1 MAVRK
6 RGSYWWYDFRCN
18 IHKTRHRASLRE
30 ARTKAQAE
38 QAEANKRLECFGAAY
53 GSAQRQT
60 PKLSEFIDKTYMTW
74 AKTNKKSWREDELS
88 CRCLKAH
95 FKGKRLADISPMD
108 VERFKKVRHETP
120 TRHEEARSPA
130 TVNRELTILSRVLA
144 LAVDAGH
151 ISENPCRR
159 VRRFKEDD
167 ARVRFLNDDEETR
180 LMKQIGGRELLR
192 SVVIFA
198 INTGLR
204 RGEIFGLRWTEV
216 DWSRNFIHVI
226 NTKTGKSRIIPLNDA
241 TRAVLRQQQEKSQ
254 SEFVFVSPRTGAR
267 LRNLRNG
274 FGKAC
279 EDAKVSNFHFHDL
292 RHTFASRLADA
303 GVDAFTIAE
312 LMGHSTLE
320 MTKRYTHVTDERKRK
335 AVAALGQ
342 KGKVGKVVTIWSQ
355 KQKRQAGWPAAALE
369 MPGVSMTSGRHEERG
384 HRFSRP
390 VH

>member
-1 MAVRK
+1 MSKLTSARPDSPVFLTLKELAELLRVKPRTVMAVRK

-18 IHKTRHRASLRE
+18 IHKIRHRASLRE

-74 AKTNKKSWREDELS
+74 AKTNKKSWRDDELI

-95 FKGKRLADISPMD
+95 FKGKRLADVSPMD

-120 TRHEEARSPA
+120 TRHEEPRSPA

-144 LAVDAGH
+144 LAIDAGH

-159 VRRFKEDD
+159 VRRFREDN

-198 INTGLR
+198 LNTGLR

-279 EDAKVSNFHFHDL
+279 EDAKVFNFHFHDL

-320 MTKRYTHVTDERKRK
+320 MTKRYTHVTDERKRR
-335 AVAALGQ
+335 AVAAL
-342 KGKVGKVVTIWSQ
+342 KRPATRKVVTIW
-355 KQKRQAGWPAAALE
+355 
-369 MPGVSMTSGRHEERG
+369 
-384 HRFSRP
+384 
-390 VH
+390 

>member
-1 MAVRK
+1 
-6 RGSYWWYDFRCN
+6 
-18 IHKTRHRASLRE
+18 
-30 ARTKAQAE
+30 
-38 QAEANKRLECFGAAY
+38 
-53 GSAQRQT
+53 
-60 PKLSEFIDKTYMTW
+60 MTW
-74 AKTNKKSWREDELS
+74 AKTNKKSWRDDELI

-95 FKGKRLADISPMD
+95 FKGKRLADINPMD
-108 VERFKKVRHETP
+108 VERFKMVRHETP

-151 ISENPCRR
+151 IGENPCRR
-159 VRRFKEDD
+159 VRRFKEDN

-198 INTGLR
+198 LNTGLR

-226 NTKTGKSRIIPLNDA
+226 NTKTGKSRIVPLNDA
-241 TRAVLRQQQEKSQ
+241 TRAVLRRQQEKSQ

-279 EDAKVSNFHFHDL
+279 EDAKVFNFHFHDL

-320 MTKRYTHVTDERKRK
+320 MTKRYTHATDERKRK

-342 KGKVGKVVTIWSQ
+342 KGKAGKVVTIWSQ
-355 KQKRQAGWPAAALE
+355 KQKRQAG
-369 MPGVSMTSGRHEERG
+369 
-384 HRFSRP
+384 
-390 VH
+390 

>member
-6 RGSYWWYDFRCN
+6 RGCYWWYDFRCN

-60 PKLSEFIDKTYMTW
+60 PKLSEFVDKTYMTW
-74 AKTNKKSWREDELS
+74 AKTNKKSWRDDELI
-88 CRCLKAH
+88 CNVIKAH

-108 VERFKKVRHETP
+108 VESFKKVRHETP

-130 TVNRELTILSRVLA
+130 TVNRELTILSRVMA

-159 VRRFKEDD
+159 VRRFKEDN
-167 ARVRFLNDDEETR
+167 ARVRFLDEDEESR

-198 INTGLR
+198 LNTGLR
-204 RGEIFGLRWTEV
+204 RGEIFGLRWSEV

-241 TRAVLRQQQEKSQ
+241 TLDVLRRQKEKSR
-254 SEFVFVSPRTGAR
+254 SDFVFVSPRTGAR

-279 EDAKVSNFHFHDL
+279 EDAKVLNFHFHDL

-303 GVDAFTIAE
+303 GIDAFTIAE

-342 KGKVGKVVTIWSQ
+342 KRRGGKVVTIWSQ
-355 KQKRQAGWPAAALE
+355 KQKRQAG
-369 MPGVSMTSGRHEERG
+369 
-384 HRFSRP
+384 
-390 VH
+390 

>member
-6 RGSYWWYDFRCN
+6 RGSYWWYDFRCH

-38 QAEANKRLECFGAAY
+38 QAEANKRLECFGVAY
-53 GSAQRQT
+53 GQTQKQT
-60 PKLSEFIDKTYMTW
+60 PRLSEFIDKTYMTW
-74 AKTNKKSWREDELS
+74 AKTNKKSWRDDELI
-88 CRCLKAH
+88 CGAIKAH
-95 FKGKRLADISPMD
+95 FKAKRLADISPMD

-120 TRHEEARSPA
+120 TRYEEARSPA
-130 TVNRELTILSRVLA
+130 TVNRELTILSRVMA

-159 VRRFKEDD
+159 VRRFKEDN
-167 ARVRFLNDDEETR
+167 ARVRFLTDDEETQ

-192 SVVIFA
+192 SVVVFA
-198 INTGLR
+198 LNTGLR
-204 RGEIFGLRWTEV
+204 RGEIFSLRWSEV

-226 NTKTGKSRIIPLNDA
+226 NTKTGKNRIIPLNDA
-241 TRAVLRQQQEKSQ
+241 TRDVLLRQQKKSQ
-254 SEFVFVSPRTGAR
+254 SELVFVSPRTGAR
-267 LRNLRNG
+267 LRNLRNS

-279 EDAKVSNFHFHDL
+279 EDAKVFNFHFHDL

-335 AVAALGQ
+335 AVAAL
-342 KGKVGKVVTIWSQ
+342 KRPTRKVVTIWSQ
-355 KQKRQAGWPAAALE
+355 KQKRQA
-369 MPGVSMTSGRHEERG
+369 V
-384 HRFSRP
+384 
-390 VH
+390 

>member
-18 IHKTRHRASLRE
+18 IHKIRHRASLRE

-38 QAEANKRLECFGAAY
+38 QAEANKRLECFGVAY

-74 AKTNKKSWREDELS
+74 AKTNKKSWPDDELI
-88 CRCLKAH
+88 CKAIKAH
-95 FKGKRLADISPMD
+95 FKGKRLAEISPMD
-108 VERFKKVRHETP
+108 VERFKKVRRETP

-144 LAVDAGH
+144 LAIDAGH
-151 ISENPCRR
+151 IGENPCRR
-159 VRRFKEDD
+159 VRRFKEDN
-167 ARVRFLNDDEETR
+167 ARVRFLSDDEEAR
-180 LMKQIGGRELLR
+180 LLKQIGEREPLR

-198 INTGLR
+198 LNTGLR
-204 RGEIFGLRWTEV
+204 RGEIFSLCWSKV

-226 NTKTGKSRIIPLNDA
+226 NTKTGRSRIVPLNERA
-241 TRAVLRQQQEKSQ
+241 RAVLQQRQEKSQ
-254 SEFVFVSPRTGAR
+254 SEFVFVSRRTGTR

-279 EDAKVSNFHFHDL
+279 EDAKVTNFHFHDL

-312 LMGHSTLE
+312 LLGHATLE
-320 MTKRYTHVTDERKRK
+320 MTKRYTHATDERKAR
-335 AVAALGQ
+335 AVAALAQ
-342 KGKVGKVVTIWSQ
+342 KPKTRKVVTIWSQ
-355 KQKRQAGWPAAALE
+355 KQKRQAG
-369 MPGVSMTSGRHEERG
+369 
-384 HRFSRP
+384 
-390 VH
+390 

>member
-1 MAVRK
+1 MTVRK
-6 RGSYWWYDFRCN
+6 RGSYWWYDIRCN

-38 QAEANKRLECFGAAY
+38 QAEANKRLECFGVAY

-60 PKLSEFIDKTYMTW
+60 PKLSEFVDKTYMTW
-74 AKTNKKSWREDELS
+74 AKTNKKSWRDDELI
-88 CRCLKAH
+88 CNVIKAH
-95 FKGKRLADISPMD
+95 FKGNRLADIGPMD

-120 TRHEEARSPA
+120 TRHQEGRSPA

-159 VRRFKEDD
+159 VRRFKEDN

-198 INTGLR
+198 LNTGLR

-267 LRNLRNG
+267 PRNLRNG

-279 EDAKVSNFHFHDL
+279 EDAKVFNFHFHDL

-320 MTKRYTHVTDERKRK
+320 MTKRYTHATDERKRK

-342 KGKVGKVVTIWSQ
+342 KGKAGKVVTIWSQ
-355 KQKRQAGWPAAALE
+355 KQTRQAG
-369 MPGVSMTSGRHEERG
+369 
-384 HRFSRP
+384 
-390 VH
+390 

>member
-6 RGSYWWYDFRCN
+6 RGSYWWYDFRCH

-53 GSAQRQT
+53 GQTQKQT
-60 PKLSEFIDKTYMTW
+60 PRLSEFIDKTYMTW
-74 AKTNKKSWREDELS
+74 AKTNKKSWRDDELI
-88 CRCLKAH
+88 CGTIKAH
-95 FKGKRLADISPMD
+95 FKAKRIADISPMD

-120 TRHEEARSPA
+120 TRHEEARSPS
-130 TVNRELTILSRVLA
+130 TVNRELTILSRVMA

-159 VRRFKEDD
+159 VRRFKEDNE
-167 ARVRFLNDDEETR
+167 RIRFLTEDEEAR

-198 INTGLR
+198 LNTGLR
-204 RGEIFGLRWTEV
+204 RGEIFSLRWSEV

-241 TRAVLRQQQEKSQ
+241 TRDVLLRQQKKSE

-267 LRNLRNG
+267 LRNLRNS

-279 EDAKVSNFHFHDL
+279 EDAKVLNFHFHDL

-335 AVAALGQ
+335 AVAAL
-342 KGKVGKVVTIWSQ
+342 KKPARKVVTIWSQ
-355 KQKRQAGWPAAALE
+355 KQKRQA
-369 MPGVSMTSGRHEERG
+369 V
-384 HRFSRP
+384 
-390 VH
+390 

>member
-1 MAVRK
+1 VLLFRRSERLQPEGATNMAVRK
-6 RGSYWWYDFRCN
+6 RGCYWWYDFRCN

-53 GSAQRQT
+53 GQTQKQT
-60 PKLSEFIDKTYMTW
+60 PRLSEFIDKTYMTW
-74 AKTNKKSWREDELS
+74 AKTNKKSWRDDELI
-88 CRCLKAH
+88 CNAIKAH
-95 FKGKRLADISPMD
+95 FKAKRLAEISPMD

-130 TVNRELTILSRVLA
+130 TVNRELTILSRVMA
-144 LAVDAGH
+144 LAVEAGH

-159 VRRFKEDD
+159 VRRFKEDN
-167 ARVRFLNDDEETR
+167 ARVRFLDEDEESR

-198 INTGLR
+198 LNTGLR
-204 RGEIFGLRWTEV
+204 RGEIFGLRWSEV

-241 TRAVLRQQQEKSQ
+241 TRDVLRQQQKKSQ

-279 EDAKVSNFHFHDL
+279 EDAKVFNFHFHDL

-320 MTKRYTHVTDERKRK
+320 MTKRYTHMTDERKQR
-335 AVAALGQ
+335 AVAALTKQ
-342 KGKVGKVVTIWSQ
+342 RKAGKVVTIWSQ
-355 KQKRQAGWPAAALE
+355 KKKRQAG
-369 MPGVSMTSGRHEERG
+369 
-384 HRFSRP
+384 
-390 VH
+390 

>member
-1 MAVRK
+1 MAVKK

-38 QAEANKRLECFGAAY
+38 QAEANKRLECFGVAY
-53 GSAQRQT
+53 GSIQQAT
-60 PKLSEFIDKTYMTW
+60 PRLSEFIDKTYMVW
-74 AKTNKKSWREDELS
+74 AKTNKKSWHDDELI
-88 CRCLKAH
+88 CKAIKAH

-108 VERFKKVRHETP
+108 VERFKKVRRETP
-120 TRHEEARSPA
+120 TRHDEPRSAA

-151 ISENPCRR
+151 INENPCRR
-159 VRRFKEDD
+159 VRRFKEDN
-167 ARVRFLNDDEETR
+167 ARVRFLSDDEDAR
-180 LMKQIGGRELLR
+180 LLKQIGEREPLR

-198 INTGLR
+198 LNTGLR
-204 RGEIFGLRWTEV
+204 RGEIFSLRWSEV
-216 DWSRNFIHVI
+216 DWSRNFIHVT
-226 NTKTGKSRIIPLNDA
+226 NTKTGRSRIVPLNER
-241 TRAVLRQQQEKSQ
+241 THAVLQQRQQKSQ
-254 SEFVFVSPRTGAR
+254 CEFVFVSRRTGTR

-279 EDAKVSNFHFHDL
+279 EDAKVTNFHFHDL

-312 LMGHSTLE
+312 LLGHSTLE
-320 MTKRYTHVTDERKRK
+320 MTKRYTHATDERKAR

-342 KGKVGKVVTIWSQ
+342 KPKTRKVVTIWSQ
-355 KQKRQAGWPAAALE
+355 KQKRQVG
-369 MPGVSMTSGRHEERG
+369 
-384 HRFSRP
+384 
-390 VH
+390 

>member
-1 MAVRK
+1 MLLFRCSERLQPEGATDMAVRK

-38 QAEANKRLECFGAAY
+38 QAQANKRLECFGAAY

-74 AKTNKKSWREDELS
+74 AKTNKKSWRDDELI
-88 CRCLKAH
+88 CNVIKAH

-108 VERFKKVRHETP
+108 VERFKKLRHDTP

-151 ISENPCRR
+151 IGENPCRR
-159 VRRFKEDD
+159 VRRFKEDN
-167 ARVRFLNDDEETR
+167 ARVRFLADDEETR
-180 LMKQIGGRELLR
+180 LMKQIGGRDLLR

-198 INTGLR
+198 LNTGLR

-241 TRAVLRQQQEKSQ
+241 TRAVLRQQQERSQ

-279 EDAKVSNFHFHDL
+279 EDAKVFNFHFHDL
-292 RHTFASRLADA
+292 RHTFASRLADV

-320 MTKRYTHVTDERKRK
+320 MTKRYTHATDERKRK

-342 KGKVGKVVTIWSQ
+342 KRKAGKVVTIWSQ
-355 KQKRQAGWPAAALE
+355 KQKRQAG
-369 MPGVSMTSGRHEERG
+369 
-384 HRFSRP
+384 
-390 VH
+390 

>member
-1 MAVRK
+1 MSVRK
-6 RGSYWWYDFRCN
+6 RGGYWWYDIRCH

-53 GSAQRQT
+53 GNAPQAT
-60 PKLSEFIDKTYMTW
+60 PRLSEFIDKTYMTW
-74 AKTNKKSWREDELS
+74 AKTNKKSWSDDELI
-88 CRCLKAH
+88 CKAIKAH
-95 FKGKRLADISPMD
+95 FKGKRLAEISPMD

-120 TRHEEARSPA
+120 TRHDEPRSVA

-151 ISENPCRR
+151 INENPCRR
-159 VRRFKEDD
+159 VRRFKEDN
-167 ARVRFLNDDEETR
+167 ARVRFLSDDEEAR
-180 LMKQIGGRELLR
+180 LMKQIGEREPLR

-198 INTGLR
+198 LNTGLR
-204 RGEIFGLRWTEV
+204 RGEIFSLRWSEV

-226 NTKTGKSRIIPLNDA
+226 NTKTGRSRIVPLNER
-241 TRAVLRQQQEKSQ
+241 TRAVLQLQQQKSQREKKPQ
-254 SEFVFVSPRTGAR
+254 SEFVFVSRRTGTR

-274 FGKAC
+274 FGNAC
-279 EDAKVSNFHFHDL
+279 EDAKVTNFHFHDL

-320 MTKRYTHVTDERKRK
+320 MTKRYTHVTDERKAR
-335 AVAALGQ
+335 AVAALTQ
-342 KGKVGKVVTIWSQ
+342 KPKTRKVVTIWSQ
-355 KQKRQAGWPAAALE
+355 KQKRQA
-369 MPGVSMTSGRHEERG
+369 V
-384 HRFSRP
+384 
-390 VH
+390 